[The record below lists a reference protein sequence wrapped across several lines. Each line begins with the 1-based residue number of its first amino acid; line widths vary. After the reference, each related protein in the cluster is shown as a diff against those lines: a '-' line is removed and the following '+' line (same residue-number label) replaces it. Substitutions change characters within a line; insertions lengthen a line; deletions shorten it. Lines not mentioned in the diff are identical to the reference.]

1 MRVHFSDI
9 VQFMAD
15 LMASA
20 HGQIVLLVLGVI
32 GILMLRGP
40 SGRI

>member
-1 MRVHFSDI
+1 MRVSFSEIID
-9 VQFMAD
+9 FMAN
-15 LMASA
+15 LMASS
-20 HGQIVLLVLGVI
+20 HGQIVLLTIGVI